1 MKWLLLLIG
10 SALVNNVVLVR
21 FLGTCPFLGMSRSI
35 KTGASMGLATTFVL
49 VGAGV
54 VTWLVDRFLLIPMRL
69 GYLRTL
75 AFILVIAVFVQFLEM
90 VVRKTNRKLYEAF
103 GIYLA
108 LITTNC
114 AVLGLALTAS
124 NSSYGLG
131 ETAVFGLGTGLGFTL
146 ALLLMAGIREE
157 LAYAPLPRAFE
168 GTGLALVIAGLLSL
182 SFMGFAGLVPL

>member
-1 MKWLLLLIG
+1 MKWILLLVS
-10 SALVNNVVLVR
+10 SALVNNIVLVR

-35 KTGASMGLATTFVL
+35 KDGASLGLATTFVL
-49 VGAGV
+49 VGAGAV
-54 VTWLVDRFLLIPMRL
+54 SWVVDRLVLQPLDL

-90 VVRKTNRKLYEAF
+90 VIRKTNRSLYEAF

-114 AVLGLALTAS
+114 AVLGLALMAS
-124 NSSYGLG
+124 NRAYDLV
-131 ETAVFGLGTGLGFTL
+131 ETMVFGLGTGLGFTL
-146 ALLLMAGIREE
+146 ALVLMAGIREE
-157 LAYAPLPRAFE
+157 LAYARLPRAFE
-168 GTGLALVIAGLLSL
+168 GTALALVIAGLLSL

>member
-1 MKWLLLLIG
+1 MKWILLLVS
-10 SALVNNVVLVR
+10 SALVNNIVLVR

-35 KTGASMGLATTFVL
+35 KDGASLGLATTFVL
-49 VGAGV
+49 VGAGAV
-54 VTWLVDRFLLIPMRL
+54 SWVVDRLVLQPLDL

-90 VVRKTNRKLYEAF
+90 VIRKTNRSLYDAF

-114 AVLGLALTAS
+114 AVLGLALMAS
-124 NSSYGLG
+124 NRAYDLV
-131 ETAVFGLGTGLGFTL
+131 ETMVFGLGTGLGFTL
-146 ALLLMAGIREE
+146 ALVLMAGIREE
-157 LAYAPLPRAFE
+157 LAYARLPRAFE
-168 GTGLALVIAGLLSL
+168 GTARALVIAGLLSL

>member
-1 MKWLLLLIG
+1 MKWILLLVS
-10 SALVNNVVLVR
+10 SALVNNIVLVR

-49 VGAGV
+49 VGAGAV
-54 VTWLVDRFLLIPMRL
+54 SWLVDRLVLEPMDLR
-69 GYLRTL
+69 YLRTL

-90 VVRKTNRKLYEAF
+90 VVRRTNQALYEAF

-114 AVLGLALTAS
+114 AVLGLALMAS
-124 NSSYGLG
+124 NRGYGLG
-131 ETAVFGLGTGLGFTL
+131 ETMVFGLGTGLGFTL
-146 ALLLMAGIREE
+146 ALVLMAGIREE
-157 LAYAPLPRAFE
+157 LAYAPVPRAFQ
-168 GTGLALVIAGLLSL
+168 GTALALVIAGLLSL

>member
-1 MKWLLLLIG
+1 MKWILLLVS
-10 SALVNNVVLVR
+10 SALVNNITLVR

-49 VGAGV
+49 VGAGAV
-54 VTWLVDRFLLIPMRL
+54 SWLVDRLVLQPLDL

-90 VVRKTNRKLYEAF
+90 VIRKTNRALYEAF

-114 AVLGLALTAS
+114 AVLGLALMAS
-124 NSSYGLG
+124 DRAYDLV
-131 ETAVFGLGTGLGFTL
+131 ETMVFGLGTGLGFTL
-146 ALLLMAGIREE
+146 ALVLMAAIREE
-157 LAYAPLPRAFE
+157 LAYARVPGVFE
-168 GTGLALVIAGLLSL
+168 GTPLALVIAGLLSL

>member
-1 MKWLLLLIG
+1 MKWILLLVS
-10 SALVNNVVLVR
+10 SALVNNIVLVR

-35 KTGASMGLATTFVL
+35 KDGASLGLATTFVL
-49 VGAGV
+49 VGAGAV
-54 VTWLVDRFLLIPMRL
+54 SWVVDRLVLQPLDL

-90 VVRKTNRKLYEAF
+90 VIRKTNRSLYDAF

-114 AVLGLALTAS
+114 AVLGLALMAS
-124 NSSYGLG
+124 NRAYDLV
-131 ETAVFGLGTGLGFTL
+131 ETMVFGLGTGLGFTL
-146 ALLLMAGIREE
+146 ALVLMAGIREE
-157 LAYAPLPRAFE
+157 LAYARLPRAFE
-168 GTGLALVIAGLLSL
+168 GTALALVIAGLLSL